1 MALNINN
8 DWQLPDAEYFKNS
21 TSKSGI
27 CIHHTVGGSARSTF
41 NWWIQDSQM
50 VGTAYVIDRDGT
62 VYNVFEPEYWAWQF
76 GLKWD
81 QRDKIAFEKRFI
93 GIEIASEGGLLEEN
107 GKYYCFD
114 RISPKTEK
122 PANEVFDAGSD
133 YRGYRYFDRYEPE
146 QIDSL
151 VVLINHLCNEFDI
164 PRRMQKDSM
173 KYYGEELKNFEGIIG
188 HTMVRKDKSDPL
200 PDPELWKRLIKDCNL
215 KTVSGVQNEEET
227 TESDSGAM
235 NEQEIDELFERNA
248 RELNK
253 MHVSAGS
260 MVKGLIQELERSN
273 RNTYIKL
280 RDATPGGHTIHYDFI
295 EGQKGLIK
303 RIGKALGFKKITDDL
318 LEVRNG

>member
-1 MALNINN
+1 MALEIKN
-8 DWQLPDAEYFKNS
+8 DWRLPDAEYFKNK
-21 TSKSGI
+21 TKKSGI

-41 NWWIQDSQM
+41 NWWTQDSQM
-50 VGTAYVIDRDGT
+50 VGTAYIIDRDGS
-62 VYNVFEPEYWAWQF
+62 VYKVFDPENWAWQF
-76 GLKWD
+76 GLKWG
-81 QRDKIAFEKRFI
+81 QQDKIAFEKRFI

-114 RISPKTEK
+114 RISAKTLK
-122 PANEVFDAGSD
+122 PAEEVFDAGSN

-151 VVLINHLCNEFDI
+151 VELINYLCDEFDI
-164 PRRMQKDSM
+164 PRRVMKDPM

-188 HTMVRKDKSDPL
+188 HTMVRKDKSDPA
-200 PDPELWKRLIKDCNL
+200 PIPELWERLIDDCNL
-215 KTVSGVQNEEET
+215 SVVSGEKTGHEQ
-227 TESDSGAM
+227 TESGKRTMTEA
-235 NEQEIDELFERNA
+235 EIDELFEHNA
-248 RELNK
+248 KELNK

-280 RDATPGGHTIHYDFI
+280 RDASPDGHTIHYDFI
-295 EGQKGLIK
+295 EGQKGLVK
-303 RIGKALGFKKITDDL
+303 RIGKALGFKRITDDL

>member
-1 MALNINN
+1 MALNIKN
-8 DWQLPDAEYFKNS
+8 DWRLPDAEYFKNR
-21 TSKSGI
+21 TDKSGI

-50 VGTAYVIDRDGT
+50 VGTAYIIDRDGS
-62 VYNVFEPEYWAWQF
+62 VYNVFDPENWAWQF
-76 GLKWD
+76 GLNWT
-81 QRDKIAFEKRFI
+81 QQDKIAFEKRFI

-114 RISPKTEK
+114 RISSKTEK
-122 PANEVFDAGSD
+122 PSDEVFDAGFD

-151 VVLINHLCNEFDI
+151 VDLINYLCDEFDI
-164 PRRMQKDSM
+164 PRRIQKDSM
-173 KYYGEELKNFEGIIG
+173 KYYGEALKDFEGIIG
-188 HTMVRKDKSDPL
+188 HTMVRKDKSDPA
-200 PDPELWKRLIKDCNL
+200 PIPELWKRLIDDCHL
-215 KTVSGVQNEEET
+215 STVSGVNTGNEQV
-227 TESDSGAM
+227 ESDKGAM
-235 NEQEIDELFERNA
+235 NEQEIDELFEHNA
-248 RELNK
+248 QELNK

-280 RDATPGGHTIHYDFI
+280 RDATPDGHTIQYDFI